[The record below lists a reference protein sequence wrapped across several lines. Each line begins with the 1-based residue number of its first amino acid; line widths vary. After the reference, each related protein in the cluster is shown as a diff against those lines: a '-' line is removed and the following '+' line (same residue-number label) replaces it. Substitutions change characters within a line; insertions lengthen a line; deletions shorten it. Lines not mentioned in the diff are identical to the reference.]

1 MDYSLLSTPP
11 ACYADLCLVPI
22 GTGKTSI
29 AAEVVEVER
38 FLKTCGLKYT
48 MHSCG
53 TTIEGSWDD
62 VMGVIGKA
70 HAVVHQL
77 GLARIQSSIRVG
89 TRTDKQETME
99 GKVEQVKNLASE

>member
-29 AAEVVEVER
+29 AAEVADVEH

-48 MHSCG
+48 IHSCG

-62 VMGVIGKA
+62 MYDNAGPTSKRRWRVK
-70 HAVVHQL
+70 L
-77 GLARIQSSIRVG
+77 SKSRILHL
-89 TRTDKQETME
+89 
-99 GKVEQVKNLASE
+99 NN